1 MGLAAVI
8 GLPHS
13 AAKQADEG
21 WAVAEE
27 APLAVT
33 ADIILQGA
41 QLWTTWTLVAYCHD
55 ICCLPFIQLLDKSVM
70 TKGTQSQQP

>member
-13 AAKQADEG
+13 AAAKQADEG

-41 QLWTTWTLVAYCHD
+41 RLWTTWTLVAHCHD
-55 ICCLPFIQLLDKSVM
+55 ICCLPLFSSWTRM
-70 TKGTQSQQP
+70 